1 MSSSEKKKIITQRIE
16 AREISTEMQE
26 SYLDY
31 AMSVIVSRALPD
43 VRDGLKPVQRRILFA
58 MWEDGLKAG
67 TKFKKCAAVIG
78 SVLSRYHPH
87 GDMAVYGALAR
98 MAQHFSLRYP
108 LVEGQGNFGSIDGD
122 SPAAYRYCLTGDAL
136 VVTNHGLEK
145 IREITA
151 KENVSRKV
159 LSFNGKI
166 YPVSKWFDSGLHPVK
181 RLKTFRGYRLEG
193 TLNHPL
199 LVLEKGSQGQPV
211 FNWKQLSEVR
221 KGEFAVID
229 RNDKA
234 LWPSSEPSLKEFC
247 PDIKN
252 QRAKLY
258 SLPSKMS
265 PALAFIMGAIT
276 AEGYISA
283 SKKSSKWKIGF
294 CNTDAEFIKEFKEK
308 FREVFP
314 EVHIYQQ
321 ERKPSGYGKKNYI
334 SLEIGSL
341 QLSQFL
347 QNLGLKAVRARRK
360 SVPHILFRATKESVA
375 TFLRG
380 FVEGDGSIFLPSS
393 RGGPRIVFISAS
405 QQLLQEIQL
414 LLLRFGIVVFLRED
428 RCRGTWILWTGGR
441 NNLQLFKAI
450 GFVSQK
456 KQKRLEDYCQID
468 KEDHAISKTDF
479 IPFLSDFLREKYRK
493 KEIKWVFKEWLIKH
507 NLDRY
512 SKLKKYYPVLEK
524 FLEKEDLKLIKSF
537 LNQNYLFDKIVSVR
551 KSGRAKVYSPKV
563 ESQCHSF
570 VANGFVNHNTESRL
584 SPIGEIML
592 QDIDKD
598 TVDFIP
604 NYDGTHREPVVLP
617 SPLPQLLLNGTLG
630 IAVGM
635 ATDIPPHNAQELGE
649 ALIYLV
655 DHPQAT
661 TIDLL
666 QFVQGPDFPTRGIIY
681 GKENI
686 VEAYSQGRGSVIIRG
701 KAEVVEEKG
710 KLRIIISEIP
720 YRVNKSNLVRRM
732 AELIINKKLKGVR
745 TIRDESDREGIRVVV
760 ELSSA
765 VNPQRVLNQLYKYT
779 DLQTSF
785 HLNMVALVNGI
796 QPETLSLVEMLNYYL
811 EHRQEIIVRRTK
823 FELARYQARRHIL
836 DGLVIALDNI
846 DEIIA
851 TIKKSKDKADAQK
864 NLIKKFKFSVL
875 QADAILEIKLHRL
888 ARLERQ
894 AIEDE
899 LKQIKLRI
907 KELKKILSSSLE
919 VQKVMKK
926 EIQEAVK
933 KYGDARKTKVI
944 KHNIKELSQED
955 LIPLEESFI
964 VLTSRGYI
972 KRMKPENYHS
982 QHRGGKGILG
992 VKVMEGDVVTHL
1004 IAVSTRDR
1012 LLLFT
1017 NLGKV
1022 YELPVYEIEEA
1033 SRTSQGKNIANYLAL
1048 DVGEQVLAII
1058 NEKTDSQR
1066 RYLIMVSEKGLIKKT
1081 AKEKYQHIRQNG
1093 LRAITLR
1100 PGDALKAVA
1109 ETSGEDIIVLVSKK
1123 GKTIVFP
1130 EKGVRSM
1137 GRVAKGLKGFSLGTD
1152 DQVISLGVAP
1162 KGQKKNLSLLVL
1174 SQKGFAKKT
1183 ALGKYRSQRRGG
1195 KGILTAK
1202 LNKKTGNLIFAKLL
1216 KAEEELVIISA
1227 KGQVIRQKTSRLP
1240 QLSRSTS
1247 GVKAMRLKAGDQV
1260 ATAVCLPGK

>member
-1 MSSSEKKKIITQRIE
+1 
-16 AREISTEMQE
+16 
-26 SYLDY
+26 
-31 AMSVIVSRALPD
+31 
-43 VRDGLKPVQRRILFA
+43 
-58 MWEDGLKAG
+58 
-67 TKFKKCAAVIG
+67 
-78 SVLSRYHPH
+78 
-87 GDMAVYGALAR
+87 
-98 MAQHFSLRYP
+98 
-108 LVEGQGNFGSIDGD
+108 
-122 SPAAYRYCLTGDAL
+122 
-136 VVTNHGLEK
+136 
-145 IREITA
+145 
-151 KENVSRKV
+151 
-159 LSFNGKI
+159 
-166 YPVSKWFDSGLHPVK
+166 
-181 RLKTFRGYRLEG
+181 
-193 TLNHPL
+193 
-199 LVLEKGSQGQPV
+199 
-211 FNWKQLSEVR
+211 
-221 KGEFAVID
+221 
-229 RNDKA
+229 
-234 LWPSSEPSLKEFC
+234 
-247 PDIKN
+247 
-252 QRAKLY
+252 
-258 SLPSKMS
+258 
-265 PALAFIMGAIT
+265 
-276 AEGYISA
+276 
-283 SKKSSKWKIGF
+283 
-294 CNTDAEFIKEFKEK
+294 
-308 FREVFP
+308 
-314 EVHIYQQ
+314 
-321 ERKPSGYGKKNYI
+321 
-334 SLEIGSL
+334 
-341 QLSQFL
+341 
-347 QNLGLKAVRARRK
+347 
-360 SVPHILFRATKESVA
+360 
-375 TFLRG
+375 
-380 FVEGDGSIFLPSS
+380 
-393 RGGPRIVFISAS
+393 
-405 QQLLQEIQL
+405 
-414 LLLRFGIVVFLRED
+414 
-428 RCRGTWILWTGGR
+428 
-441 NNLQLFKAI
+441 
-450 GFVSQK
+450 
-456 KQKRLEDYCQID
+456 
-468 KEDHAISKTDF
+468 
-479 IPFLSDFLREKYRK
+479 
-493 KEIKWVFKEWLIKH
+493 
-507 NLDRY
+507 
-512 SKLKKYYPVLEK
+512 
-524 FLEKEDLKLIKSF
+524 
-537 LNQNYLFDKIVSVR
+537 
-551 KSGRAKVYSPKV
+551 
-563 ESQCHSF
+563 
-570 VANGFVNHNTESRL
+570 
-584 SPIGEIML
+584 
-592 QDIDKD
+592 
-598 TVDFIP
+598 
-604 NYDGTHREPVVLP
+604 
-617 SPLPQLLLNGTLG
+617 
-630 IAVGM
+630 
-635 ATDIPPHNAQELGE
+635 
-649 ALIYLV
+649 
-655 DHPQAT
+655 
-661 TIDLL
+661 
-666 QFVQGPDFPTRGIIY
+666 
-681 GKENI
+681 
-686 VEAYSQGRGSVIIRG
+686 
-701 KAEVVEEKG
+701 
-710 KLRIIISEIP
+710 
-720 YRVNKSNLVRRM
+720 
-732 AELIINKKLKGVR
+732 
-745 TIRDESDREGIRVVV
+745 
-760 ELSSA
+760 
-765 VNPQRVLNQLYKYT
+765 
-779 DLQTSF
+779 
-785 HLNMVALVNGI
+785 
-796 QPETLSLVEMLNYYL
+796 
-811 EHRQEIIVRRTK
+811 
-823 FELARYQARRHIL
+823 
-836 DGLVIALDNI
+836 LVIALDNI

-919 VQKVMKK
+919 VKKVMKK